1 MVNEKAS
8 QHMVTKVQNSNY
20 LEDFMHTRTIL
31 GGKFFT
37 ALCMGIFF
45 VGTAF
50 ITGCKKSDSV
60 TDAGQ
65 TTTVSDDVADAAD
78 AVSDALASNNGGA
91 MDQVNDVFEIA
102 GGTGVGGAAGVNM
115 LAKSYSDSVSL
126 KFNTSDTSWSLYI
139 YRDKGIAAWWSR
151 NYKHQFIGP
160 GGKAQAAR
168 VGAVLIKHQLLT
180 GTGHFQTLRLIHDLM
195 GISSNWTASI
205 NADTT
210 ITINGTYSR
219 AGRDSVILGSRKGT
233 LMTDSLSLT
242 FTDVKGP
249 RGTRLNR
256 SEKTSGTISG
266 VYIATIS
273 VPGKTT
279 TTITKSF
286 TITLGGGNAT
296 FTIDG
301 NKFTADLATGN
312 H

>member
-1 MVNEKAS
+1 MDGRAFLS
-8 QHMVTKVQNSNY
+8 S
-20 LEDFMHTRTIL
+20 
-31 GGKFFT
+31 KFFT
-37 ALCMGIFF
+37 AICIGIFF

-50 ITGCKKSDSV
+50 IAGCKKSDSI
-60 TDAGQ
+60 TNAGQ
-65 TTTVSDDVADAAD
+65 PPTVSDDAANTAD

-102 GGTGVGGAAGVNM
+102 DGAVVGGTVVNM
-115 LAKSYSDSVSL
+115 LAKSYSDSL
-126 KFNTSDTSWSLYI
+126 KFNTSDTSWSLYL
-139 YRDKGIAAWWSR
+139 YRDRGITAWWSR
-151 NYKHQFIGP
+151 SYKYQFIGP
-160 GGKAQAAR
+160 SGKAQAAR
-168 VGAVLIKHQLLT
+168 VGAVLIKHQLLS
-180 GTGHFQTLRLIHDLM
+180 GTGHFQTLRLIHDLT

-210 ITINGTYSR
+210 VTINGTYSR
-219 AGRDSVILGSRKGT
+219 AGRDSVIIGSRKGT
-233 LMTDSLSLT
+233 LMTDALSLT

-249 RGTRLNR
+249 RGTRLSR

-266 VYIATIS
+266 VYTATIS

-279 TTITKSF
+279 KTITKSF

-301 NKFTADLATGN
+301 NNFMADLATGD